1 MQKIAFTF
9 IILLSFLGQ
18 SYSQL
23 KFKKDTILYPI
34 FDLGESFS
42 TKNLVYNKSANT
54 IPWKFKINRISVPSF
69 VSFGAFDGAIVY
81 APGVSSC
88 SIASN
93 VSVNHHLT
101 GDSLEIGF
109 RNFKYSSLDSLPWFF
124 SYDIY
129 TAPTCDSLLSR
140 FYVKID
146 MPSSSYSTY
155 TEESNIF
162 PNPFYDHLTIS
173 NISPAIQQVYITDL
187 MGNVVYKNN
196 IDEASEN
203 LQVEGSSWPSGLYIL
218 CRKDMYGKV
227 VKIDKILK
235 L

>member
-1 MQKIAFTF
+1 MRRIAFTLL
-9 IILLSFLGQ
+9 ILFSFLGQ

-23 KFKKDTILYPI
+23 IFKKDTIFYSI

-93 VSVNHHLT
+93 VSVNHHLS

-109 RNFKYSSLDSLPWFF
+109 RNFKYTSLDSLPWFF

-129 TAPTCDSLLSR
+129 TAPTCDSLLVR

-146 MPSSSYSTY
+146 MPSSTY
-155 TEESNIF
+155 NIEPKESHIY
-162 PNPFYDHLTIS
+162 PNPFYDQLNIS
-173 NISPAIQQVYITDL
+173 DISPAIKQVYITDL

-196 IDEASEN
+196 TDAATEN
-203 LQVEGSSWPSGLYIL
+203 LQLDGASWPSGMYIL
-218 CRKDMYGKV
+218 SGRDLFGKM
-227 VKIDKILK
+227 VKIDKIIK